1 MMSAYELTGKWF
13 TLPEEER
20 TPPHILGLNRL
31 AEKDKSE
38 LTPAERDELHV
49 GLAGAKHLNNASGP
63 FGGDTRGGQGGLNNG
78 SHGHPQQSPQQ
89 SPQRHPVQQAQPPL
103 PQQQQQQ
110 FNSFGAA
117 VAGGMGASGSYQPQ
131 VVQVNDPTQFPTL
144 QESTQM
150 VSDKR
155 YYWTTDSGD
164 RIKWAKPRFSG

>member
-1 MMSAYELTGKWF
+1 MSAYELTGKWS

-20 TPPHILGLNRL
+20 TPPHILRLNRL
-31 AEKDKSE
+31 AEKDKSK
-38 LTPAERDELHV
+38 LTLAERDELHV
-49 GLAGAKHLNNASGP
+49 GLASAKHLSNASGP
-63 FGGDTRGGQGGLNNG
+63 FGGDTGGGQGGLNYG

-89 SPQRHPVQQAQPPL
+89 QPVDQA
-103 PQQQQQQ
+103 QQQQ

-144 QESTQM
+144 QESSQM

-155 YYWTTDSGD
+155 YHWTTDFGD
-164 RIKWAKPRFSG
+164 RTKWAKPRVSG